1 MKQRPT
7 TRSPLALGLLAIAVG
22 ASCYFVE
29 PFADPVP
36 DPTGSSSS
44 SSSGGEQCTPLENVT
59 CYPGPK
65 GTLNVGL
72 CKAGQ
77 KTCDE
82 SGAGFGPCVGAV
94 VPSYQSCSSKVDQD
108 CDGET
113 MCAGEPTA
121 ALSFGDADHTQ
132 MGVAI
137 AATTDGAAVVGSA
150 LGSIDFGGGPL
161 DEMGNPAIVD
171 IVVARFAL
179 DGSLMWQRRFPDA
192 TATSIAFAENGD
204 VLVTGSVF
212 DSIDFGG
219 GPLEGTDPST
229 PDVFFARFDAA
240 GDHIAS
246 KRFSSPGKQLANVIA
261 GFPGDIILIGGSFEG
276 AFELDQDTL
285 MSAGGLDAFLL
296 VLEKDGA
303 PFVAKSFG
311 GPGDQE
317 ISSLSF
323 NALQGL
329 VIGGTFQ
336 GQLNLGGLTL
346 TSAGGKDIFAAQFG
360 KAGDH
365 LWSRSFGGP
374 NDDSLAGVAIDA
386 SSIVTLA
393 GAFSGSLVIDQTT
406 FSTPSMEDI
415 LLVQLD
421 VKGDVV
427 RAAQRGGL
435 TDSAQKASGIAV
447 DQAGNVLLTGAFVG
461 SLVFDEK
468 QLVGAG
474 GTDLFVAKLSP
485 LFTPYWA
492 TGAGDAL
499 DQVGLAIAADPLGG
513 AWVTGFF
520 EGTML
525 VKGAPLT
532 AKGSSR
538 DMFVL
543 HVGP

>member
-1 MKQRPT
+1 M
-7 TRSPLALGLLAIAVG
+7 GLSAVAVG
-22 ASCYFVE
+22 ASCYFIDPFDE
-29 PFADPVP
+29 PVSDT
-36 DPTGSSSS
+36 TGSSSS
-44 SSSGGEQCTPLENVT
+44 SSSGEACTPFENVT

-72 CKAGQ
+72 CKAGK

-82 SGAGFGPCVGAV
+82 SGVGFGPCVGAV
-94 VPSYQSCSSKVDQD
+94 VPTYQSCASKVDQD

-113 MCAGEPTA
+113 MCVGDLSTA
-121 ALSFGDADHTQ
+121 LGFGDGEHAQ
-132 MGVAI
+132 MGIAI
-137 AATTDGAAVVGSA
+137 AATNDGAAVLGSA
-150 LGSIDFGGGPL
+150 LGSIDFGDGPL
-161 DEMGNPAIVD
+161 EEMGNPAIVD
-171 IVVARFAL
+171 IVIARFAL

-192 TATSIAFAENGD
+192 NGTSIAFAENGD

-212 DSIDFGG
+212 DGIDFGG
-219 GPLEGTDPST
+219 GLLEGTDPST

-240 GDHIAS
+240 GDHITS

-276 AFELDQDTL
+276 TFDLGQDTL
-285 MSAGGLDAFLL
+285 TSAGGLDAFFLA
-296 VLEKDGA
+296 LEKDGSPILA
-303 PFVAKSFG
+303 RRFG
-311 GPGDQE
+311 GAGDQE
-317 ISSLSF
+317 ISSVSF

-374 NDDSLAGVAIDA
+374 NDDTLAGVVIDS

-393 GAFSGSLVIDQTT
+393 GAFSGSLVIDQMT

-427 RAAQRGGL
+427 RAVQRGGL

-447 DQAGNVLLTGAFVG
+447 DQEGDVLLTGAFVG
-461 SLVFDEK
+461 SLVFDEQ

-474 GTDLFVAKLSP
+474 STDMFVAKLSP
-485 LFTPYWA
+485 LFAPHWA
-492 TGAGDAL
+492 TAAGDAL

-543 HVGP
+543 HIGP